1 MKKQLIIGTRSSP
14 LALWQ
19 AEFIKAELSRHFP
32 ELDITLKLVK
42 TTGDVL
48 LDLSLIHI

>member
-19 AEFIKAELSRHFP
+19 AEFIKSELSRHYP
-32 ELDITLKLVK
+32 EHEITLKLVK

-48 LDLSLIHI
+48 LDSPLS